1 MTSICNPSTWND
13 TASSVAASIK
23 FAKSNKS
30 ETAGRYHSRHA
41 CGPESRQPGCC
52 VAPGLSVSGGN
63 DARGGADLAG
73 EGGQTSRRSPGSV
86 PSNPF
91 PSGNARPAGGKPAS
105 WTFSS
110 PPSSEPAAVPPAGD
124 AEGTHASAGTT
135 KPAEASFPWKRR
147 GPGREWTDEEKSAA
161 VRMAQRGFTDR
172 EIATELNRPLP
183 ATSFQLKKLRDEGAD
198 IPARFAGRK
207 SKDLSQRN
215 KAAAPVPP
223 VPSTDDIEE
232 FIRTR
237 GVTRLPAAFVGAS
250 TAHLS
255 AADRA
260 ALAARPDPDPVFTAL
275 TAPLRRGNEALAA
288 KRASWKQQN
297 NQGDKNA
304 R

>member
-1 MTSICNPSTWND
+1 MTEIGRGHSSWFSARARAGASILEND
-13 TASSVAASIK
+13 T
-23 FAKSNKS
+23 
-30 ETAGRYHSRHA
+30 
-41 CGPESRQPGCC
+41 
-52 VAPGLSVSGGN
+52 
-63 DARGGADLAG
+63 RGGAGLAG
-73 EGGQTSRRSPGSV
+73 EGGRIPRRSPGSA
-86 PSNPF
+86 PSNLF
-91 PSGNARPAGGKPAS
+91 PSGNAWPAGGEPAR
-105 WTFSS
+105 SS
-110 PPSSEPAAVPPAGD
+110 DAAFLDVSSIPFSEPAAVAPAGND
-124 AEGTHASAGTT
+124 EGTHASADAT

-161 VRMAQRGFTDR
+161 VWMAQRGFTDR
-172 EIATELNRPLP
+172 EIATELGRALP
-183 ATSFQLKKLRDEGAD
+183 ATSFQLKKLRDEGAE

-207 SKDLSQRN
+207 HKDPARRN
-215 KAAAPVPP
+215 KPVPP
-223 VPSTDDIEE
+223 MPSTDDIEE

-250 TAHLS
+250 TAQLS